1 MDRAV
6 LVACMHQTKKNI
18 LIDAIATDL
27 TYTFDDFLILIP
39 MHLNPYCLFLA
50 NEDDGKK
57 SLNIIFPPLK
67 WTSKQASA
75 QPIHFVNVGPISRLS
90 IECVCVLFV
99 NCEWG
104 YKAKLC
110 HCTKFKL
117 SKWGENIANFHST
130 NSFESIASV
139 VPICK
144 QKSRFSV
151 YKIINTA
158 SSAATAGCTLF
169 YTRNKKMSKR
179 QTNNNE
185 PSCIPCTHTVVR
197 EQ

>member
-18 LIDAIATDL
+18 LIDAIATDF

-90 IECVCVLFV
+90 IECVCLFCLWIV
-99 NCEWG
+99 NEAIKQN
-104 YKAKLC
+104 YA
-110 HCTKFKL
+110 
-117 SKWGENIANFHST
+117 IAQSSSYQNEEKILQIF
-130 NSFESIASV
+130 IQ
-139 VPICK
+139 PIHLN
-144 QKSRFSV
+144 QSQV
-151 YKIINTA
+151 
-158 SSAATAGCTLF
+158 
-169 YTRNKKMSKR
+169 
-179 QTNNNE
+179 
-185 PSCIPCTHTVVR
+185 
-197 EQ
+197 